1 MTGSE
6 GRVITLFLGT
16 LCWAALLYSFIL
28 SARVHLASAFGRTQ
42 SMDSSSRQICR
53 RSLVKVVNSF
63 PRVSSIARL
72 PTHLENGLHY
82 WHQAASLAT
91 DNLHVLPVPK
101 SRNRGLHSLLIQAL
115 YLLFSKAWSRSMYA
129 WHRGRALLHLDQKVA
144 HATHQ
149 LSIGVPNTPVQAF
162 SQASFS
168 LKKEVQPS
176 NGELPKFYS

>member
-1 MTGSE
+1 MDFTTG
-6 GRVITLFLGT
+6 TK
-16 LCWAALLYSFIL
+16 LL
-28 SARVHLASAFGRTQ
+28 RTQ
-42 SMDSSSRQICR
+42 LIIFTF
-53 RSLVKVVNSF
+53 F
-63 PRVSSIARL
+63 PC
-72 PTHLENGLHY
+72 
-82 WHQAASLAT
+82 
-91 DNLHVLPVPK
+91 PK

-115 YLLFSKAWSRSMYA
+115 YLLFSKAWPRSMYA

-176 NGELPKFYS
+176 NGELPKFFS